1 MTLKILIIG
10 GGVFG
15 AAAALE
21 LVTRGHRV
29 TLLDPGPL
37 PHPKASS
44 TDISKVIRPD
54 YGADDFYT
62 DLMMESLRGWDRWNR
77 EWARP
82 LYHETGFTVLSR
94 SAMEPG
100 GFEYE
105 SLQRLIAR
113 GIAVEQLNADVLSK
127 RFPEWNADL
136 YPDGYFNPRAGWA
149 ESGAVV
155 SALIELAQSR
165 GAQIVEMAEFES
177 LIERGSHVVGVRT
190 RGGAEYFAEWVVMA
204 AGAWTPVLL
213 PELSTMM
220 KPIGQPVVHLRAPD
234 ATRFRPPNFSAW
246 AADISRTGWY
256 GFPALEDG
264 TFKIGHHGPGFIAD
278 PLGPLEVP
286 AEHIER
292 VREFVTETFPSLAH
306 APVISTRLCLYCD
319 SWDGDFYL
327 CRHPDRPGL
336 VVSAGGSGHAFKFA
350 PMIGPIVSDAIE
362 GRENPWAGRFDWRA
376 AGDIGA
382 EHARFTKS

>member
-15 AAAALE
+15 AATALE
-21 LVTRGHRV
+21 LVTRGHQV

-77 EWARP
+77 EWPRP

-94 SAMEPG
+94 SAMQQG

-105 SLQRLIAR
+105 SLQRLSAR
-113 GIAVEQLNADVLSK
+113 GIAADRLDPDALRK

-155 SALIELAQSR
+155 SSLIERAQSG
-165 GAQIVEMAEFES
+165 GAQIVAEAEFES
-177 LIERGSHVVGVRT
+177 LIERGSQVVGVRT
-190 RGGAEYFAEWVVMA
+190 RGGPEYFADWVVMA

-234 ATRFRPPNFSAW
+234 AARFRPPNFSAW

-264 TFKIGHHGPGFIAD
+264 TFKIGHHGPGYQTD

-292 VREFVTETFPSLAH
+292 VREFVTETFPSLSD
-306 APVISTRLCLYCD
+306 APVAATRLCLYCD

-327 CRHPDRPGL
+327 TRHPDRPGL
-336 VVSAGGSGHAFKFA
+336 VVAAGGSGHAFKFA
-350 PMIGPIVSDAIE
+350 PMIGPIVADAIE
-362 GRENPWAGRFDWRA
+362 GRENPWGNRFGWRTAGGLSREF
-376 AGDIGA
+376 
-382 EHARFTKS
+382 ARFAK